1 MAVGHLGSVPSLMQI
16 FNPPCSMGNR
26 LTPEIR
32 RQPIIYTWLAKL
44 NFCERFT
51 ALYQNL
57 QDVHGW
63 KYREASPLQLLETL
77 NIDRYTVDRDELE
90 RAYFFWTR
98 KPRLLQSVTRGAWVI
113 SALGIPICLFKFP
126 MIGGLLL
133 VISLALANLNIV
145 HSARWRRQYELS
157 IHRLLRRKSKLAS

>member
-1 MAVGHLGSVPSLMQI
+1 
-16 FNPPCSMGNR
+16 MGNR

-32 RQPIIYTWLAKL
+32 RQPVIYTWLAKL

-51 ALYQNL
+51 ALYRNL

-63 KYREASPLQLLETL
+63 KYHEASPLQLLETL
-77 NIDRYTVDRDELE
+77 NVDRYTVDRDELE

-98 KPRLLQSVTRGAWVI
+98 KPRLLQSITRGAWVI
-113 SALGIPICLFKFP
+113 SALGLPISLVTFP
-126 MIGGLLL
+126 VIGGLLL
-133 VISLALANLNIV
+133 LISLALTNANIV

-157 IHRLLRRKSKLAS
+157 IHRLIRRKSKLAS

>member
-1 MAVGHLGSVPSLMQI
+1 
-16 FNPPCSMGNR
+16 MGNR

-51 ALYQNL
+51 ALHRNL

-63 KYREASPLQLLETL
+63 NYREASPLQLLETL
-77 NIDRYTVDRDELE
+77 NIDRYNVNRDELE
-90 RAYFFWTR
+90 RAYFFWNR
-98 KPRLLQSVTRGAWVI
+98 KPRLLQSITRCAWVI
-113 SALGIPICLFKFP
+113 SALGLPICLVTFP

-133 VISLALANLNIV
+133 LISLALTNANIV

>member
-1 MAVGHLGSVPSLMQI
+1 MQI
-16 FNPPCSMGNR
+16 FNPPCTMGNR

-51 ALYQNL
+51 ALYRNL

-77 NIDRYTVDRDELE
+77 NIDRYTVNRDELE
-90 RAYFFWTR
+90 RAYFFWNR
-98 KPRLLQSVTRGAWVI
+98 KPRLLQSITRCAWVI
-113 SALGIPICLFKFP
+113 SALGLPICLVTFP
-126 MIGGLLL
+126 VMGGLLL
-133 VISLALANLNIV
+133 LISLALANANIV

>member
-1 MAVGHLGSVPSLMQI
+1 MR
-16 FNPPCSMGNR
+16 NR

-32 RQPIIYTWLAKL
+32 RQSIIYTWLAKL
-44 NFCERFT
+44 NFSERFT
-51 ALYQNL
+51 ALYRNL

-77 NIDRYTVDRDELE
+77 NVDRYTMDRDELE

-98 KPRLLQSVTRGAWVI
+98 KPRLLQSITRGAWVI
-113 SALGIPICLFKFP
+113 SALGLPICLVTFP
-126 MIGGLLL
+126 VIGGLLL
-133 VISLALANLNIV
+133 LISLALANANIV

>member
-1 MAVGHLGSVPSLMQI
+1 MR
-16 FNPPCSMGNR
+16 NR

-32 RQPIIYTWLAKL
+32 RQSIIYTWLAKL
-44 NFCERFT
+44 NFSERFT
-51 ALYQNL
+51 ALYRNL

-77 NIDRYTVDRDELE
+77 NVDRYTMDRDELE

-98 KPRLLQSVTRGAWVI
+98 KPRLLQSITRGAWVI
-113 SALGIPICLFKFP
+113 SALGLPICLVTFP
-126 MIGGLLL
+126 VIGGLLL
-133 VISLALANLNIV
+133 LISLALANANIV
-145 HSARWRRQYELS
+145 YSARWRRQYELS

>member
-1 MAVGHLGSVPSLMQI
+1 
-16 FNPPCSMGNR
+16 MGNR

-32 RQPIIYTWLAKL
+32 KQPIIYTWLAKL

-51 ALYQNL
+51 ALYRNL

-63 KYREASPLQLLETL
+63 KYRETSPLQLLETL
-77 NIDRYTVDRDELE
+77 NVDRYTVDRDELE

-98 KPRLLQSVTRGAWVI
+98 KPRLLQSITRGAWAI
-113 SALGIPICLFKFP
+113 SALGLPICLVTFP
-126 MIGGLLL
+126 VIGGLLL
-133 VISLALANLNIV
+133 LISLALANANIV